1 MKATTITALY
11 LSLLVAL
18 VRGGEPEGVAKV
30 MALAMKEPKQA
41 ALVIEYAAEDNPS
54 LLLPLV
60 DAAVKAFP
68 DQAVAIVAALMK
80 AVEKGPAD
88 RLTDAERLK
97 RRKRQREILGAAIL
111 AAPKLAVPL
120 TEMAL
125 ARFSGQATELLEA
138 ALAAAPAEL
147 RTEVAA
153 VAKKIS
159 EAEAARA
166 VPAQAGDRKGPPTTR
181 GGFPTQP
188 VRPDLVSPSS

>member
-1 MKATTITALY
+1 
-11 LSLLVAL
+11 
-18 VRGGEPEGVAKV
+18 

-41 ALVIEYAAEDNPS
+41 PLVIEYAAEDNPS

-125 ARFSGQATELLEA
+125 ARFSGQATELLET

>member
-41 ALVIEYAAEDNPS
+41 PLVIEYAAEDHPS

-125 ARFSGQATELLEA
+125 ARFSGQATELLET

-166 VPAQAGDRKGPPTTR
+166 VPASAGDRKGPPTTR

>member
-1 MKATTITALY
+1 
-11 LSLLVAL
+11 
-18 VRGGEPEGVAKV
+18 
-30 MALAMKEPKQA
+30 
-41 ALVIEYAAEDNPS
+41 
-54 LLLPLV
+54 
-60 DAAVKAFP
+60 
-68 DQAVAIVAALMK
+68 MK

-125 ARFSGQATELLEA
+125 ARFSGQATELLET

>member
-41 ALVIEYAAEDNPS
+41 PLVIEYAAEDNPS

-125 ARFSGQATELLEA
+125 ARFSRQASELLET

-166 VPAQAGDRKGPPTTR
+166 VPASAGDRKGPPTTR